1 MRNFDL
7 VEGVVKNLNNL
18 CTFCVIR
25 VALYPCTSRVVPI
38 EFYTLCTEKKP
49 VLKHFVALKSLK
61 DL

>member
-1 MRNFDL
+1 M
-7 VEGVVKNLNNL
+7 EGVVKNLNNL

-25 VALYPCTSRVVPI
+25 VALYPCTSRVVRI